1 MEQWKWFMLKTSNSY
16 FSRKSAESSILLTR
30 LVFDELLSSTN
41 NLLWILYHYYVHFY
55 SNHWICFRKTTRTV
69 SDINNDGIW
78 VKESTCLRKKKK
90 LIVRNWRL
98 YTLFALYARVS
109 PKIYSSFAVMEISG
123 SLSISLTRR
132 SLKTL

>member
-41 NLLWILYHYYVHFY
+41 NLLWILYQHYVHFY
-55 SNHWICFRKTTRTV
+55 SNNWIFFRKTTRTV

-78 VKESTCLRKKKK
+78 VKESTC